1 MSTGDADGGPK
12 SAITVGR
19 FRECAARR
27 NLAYMNNISPVS
39 KHILMDCLQANED
52 TLLRRQ
58 QV

>member
-39 KHILMDCLQANED
+39 KQGAMGCLQTNGAM
-52 TLLRRQ
+52 LSRRQ